1 MAIIAGKELFV
12 GSKTG
17 ASTGP
22 PHFKCRW
29 SFIMKLFQPV
39 TFALLLLGTPLLAV
53 AAVADAP
60 NDQTTVAAQT
70 DTDISNR
77 VKHALQSDSILKSYE
92 IMVTSND
99 AAVELSGEV
108 NKQAEVD
115 QALRVAT
122 AVAGVKSVNNR
133 LTIKE

>member
-1 MAIIAGKELFV
+1 
-12 GSKTG
+12 
-17 ASTGP
+17 
-22 PHFKCRW
+22 
-29 SFIMKLFQPV
+29 MKLIQPV
-39 TFALLLLGTPLLAV
+39 TLALLLLGTPLLAI
-53 AAVADAP
+53 AAVADAK

-77 VKHALQSDSILKSYE
+77 VKHALQGDSMLKSYE

-99 AAVELSGEV
+99 ASVELSGEV
-108 NKQAEVD
+108 AKQAEVD